1 MQNERIIRRP
11 EVESITG
18 LGRSV
23 IYDKMADGTFPHSV
37 PIHGRCVGWVES
49 EIQTWVSERIIE
61 ARGVAA

>member
-23 IYDKMADGTFPHSV
+23 IYEKMAEGTFPKSV
-37 PIHGRCVGWVES
+37 PIHGRSVGWVYS
-49 EIQTWVSERIIE
+49 QVQKWVSDRIEE
-61 ARGVAA
+61 ARGVPA